1 MAAQK
6 GASSISTNPQNAIPE
21 ANRDESSNS
30 VKETATAT
38 NAGRKAM
45 DGRVIRG
52 SKAPEI
58 QVCEHKNWLIHL
70 HYIRKDFETCKLL
83 IKEVLTE
90 TDDMCDYAFYILG
103 LILRQEGNIQGSL
116 EAFQSAT
123 KLNQNDPLAIKQVA
137 RSLFLLGKHK
147 AALEVYTD
155 VFAVSPHDWEIVH
168 NQGVCYIHLKEYE
181 KAIDAFKTALKMSP
195 QTITYMQ
202 LGRAHL
208 KMGSAENAV
217 EVFKKAVKHNP
228 EDPELLS
235 TLGLLY
241 LQTNSTEKAFECL
254 GSALTYDPGNGKAI
268 LAAGAMMQ
276 QHGDFDVALS
286 KYKVAACNTPESPQL
301 WNNIGMCYYGKKKY
315 VAAICCLK
323 RATYLAPFE
332 WKILYNLG
340 LVHLTV
346 HQHASAFHF
355 LSAGIGLHAK
365 SAQLFMLLG
374 IALFHLKDTEN
385 AIAAYEQALTLER
398 DNPLIHLNYAVL
410 LYNAGD
416 LRAASKHYA
425 HYEKSQ
431 KGSVDLSDSEVAEIL
446 TKLGPMLQ
454 VGQDLTQS
462 AIARKD
468 VQVRGEKVDD
478 WDEERLPPVQPAKSG
493 EKLSRSVSDK
503 DAAALARQPIP
514 IAEFSKF
521 VRDMQPKFEKEF
533 ASIPVE
539 TTAPQSCGALPCN
552 RKKNRY
558 NNILPYD
565 DSRVKLK
572 PLEGVEGSDYINAS
586 FVDGYGNLKY
596 IVAQGPLPNTVEDF
610 WRMVWEYK
618 LTTVVML
625 TKCYENEKAKSECYW
640 PLEVGQSK
648 EYGSAHIVTLQ
659 SVVMCTEYDIRTLTV
674 TQVANAGQLPLT
686 VTQYQYLGWTDHGVP
701 EHATSLLTFIRHVRR
716 QRPVGVPML
725 VHCSAGVGRSGAF
738 VALDSMLQK
747 MELEQ
752 VIDVYNFVTHM
763 RSKRSHL
770 VQTVGQ
776 YIFLHNALEEAAS
789 CGRTEILL
797 PNLRI
802 VMGQLSQV
810 LPTTGKSGFESQ
822 FKLLSNTSKKFS
834 KEACSVALQSYNLE
848 KNCDPECIPYDVC
861 RIKLKSQTDVGSD
874 YINASA
880 VNGYERYCTYFVTQV
895 PLKHTISDFWRMIA
909 EYDSRAIV
917 LCDKDT
923 GQVFWPAEVGAMA
936 SYGQLEVTLATEEHM
951 QDFTVRTFEI
961 KAPGAKR
968 PGKSATF
975 TMFHYT
981 NWLANGC
988 PGSASS
994 LCTMI
999 EKFSVVWRKTK
1010 AKPVTVMCSNGGGCS
1025 GLFICI
1031 HYQLDRI
1038 KLEGVVDFFSCIKLL
1053 RSQRPSLVACA
1064 EQYAFCHKAVVDYL
1078 DAFGTYAN
1086 F

>member
-6 GASSISTNPQNAIPE
+6 GASSTPTSLQNAALE
-21 ANRDESSNS
+21 TSRDQSSYS
-30 VKETATAT
+30 VRETATAT
-38 NAGRKAM
+38 ISGRKSM
-45 DGRVIRG
+45 EGRVIRG

-58 QVCEHKNWLIHL
+58 QVCEHKNWLLHL
-70 HYIRKDFETCKLL
+70 HYIRKDFETCKTL

-155 VFAVSPHDWEIVH
+155 VLAVSPHDWEVVH

-181 KAIDAFKTALKMSP
+181 KAIDAFRTALKMSP

-241 LQTNSTEKAFECL
+241 LQTNSTEKAFECF

-355 LSAGIGLHAK
+355 LSAGVGLHAR

-416 LRAASKHYA
+416 LRAASMHYA
-425 HYEKSQ
+425 QYEKSQ
-431 KGSVDLSDSEVAEIL
+431 KGSGDSSDSEVLEIL

-454 VGQDLTQS
+454 LGQDLTQS
-462 AIARKD
+462 AIAKKD
-468 VQVRGEKVDD
+468 VQSHGEKVDD
-478 WDEERLPPVQPAKSG
+478 WDEERQPPVKPAKSG
-493 EKLSRSVSDK
+493 EKLSGSVSDK
-503 DAAALARQPIP
+503 DSATPPRQSIP
-514 IAEFSKF
+514 VAEFSKF

-533 ASIPVE
+533 ASIPLE
-539 TTAPQSCGALPCN
+539 TTAPQSCGVLACN

-558 NNILPYD
+558 SNILPYD
-565 DSRVKLK
+565 DNRVRLK

-586 FVDGYGNLKY
+586 FVDGYGNLQY
-596 IVAQGPLPNTVEDF
+596 IVAQGPLTNTVVDF
-610 WRMVWEYK
+610 WRMIWEYK
-618 LTTVVML
+618 LTTIVML
-625 TKCYENEKAKSECYW
+625 TKCYENEKAKCECYW
-640 PLEVGQSK
+640 PLEVGQSV
-648 EYGSAHIVTLQ
+648 EYGSDHIVTLQ

-674 TQVANAGQLPLT
+674 TQVDNSDQLPLT
-686 VTQYQYLGWTDHGVP
+686 VTHYQFLEWTDHGVP
-701 EHATSLLTFIRHVRR
+701 EYATSLLVFIRHVQRR
-716 QRPVGVPML
+716 RPVGVPML

-738 VALDSMLQK
+738 ITLDSMLQK
-747 MELEQ
+747 MELEH
-752 VIDVYNFVTHM
+752 VVDVHSFVTRV
-763 RSKRSHL
+763 RSKRSRL

-776 YIFLHNALEEAAS
+776 YILIHNALEEAAN
-789 CGRTEILL
+789 CGQTEILL
-797 PNLRI
+797 PNLKI
-802 VMGQLSQV
+802 VIGQLSQV
-810 LPTTGKSGFESQ
+810 LPSTGKSGFEKQ

-848 KNCDPECIPYDVC
+848 KNFDLECIPYDFC
-861 RIKLKSQTDVGSD
+861 RIKLKSQTDIGSD

-880 VNGYERYCTYFVTQV
+880 VNGYERHCTYLVTQV
-895 PLKHTISDFWRMIA
+895 PLKHTVSDFWRMIV
-909 EYDSRAIV
+909 EHDSRVIV

-923 GQVFWPAEVGAMA
+923 GQAFWPVEIGSTA
-936 SYGQLEVTLATEEHM
+936 SYGQVEVTLATEEHM

-961 KAPGAKR
+961 KAPSTKR
-968 PGKSATF
+968 PGKGTMI

-981 NWLANGC
+981 NWSTNGC
-988 PGSASS
+988 PGSSSS
-994 LCTMI
+994 LCAMI
-999 EKFSVVWRKTK
+999 EKFSGVWRKTK
-1010 AKPVTVMCSNGGGCS
+1010 ARPMTVMCSNGGGCS
-1025 GLFICI
+1025 GLFICV

-1038 KLEGVVDFFSCIKLL
+1038 KLEGVVDFFSCIKVFLTK
-1053 RSQRPSLVACA
+1053 RPSLVACA
-1064 EQYAFCHKAVVDYL
+1064 EQYAFCHKAIVDYL
-1078 DAFGTYAN
+1078 DTFGTSAN